1 VSWQAFLAIL
11 PGLPWTLA
19 VTACAFAIGAL
30 LGLPLMFA
38 RQSKSLVVQLL
49 AGGYVNLVRGIPPI
63 VWLFIIFFGV
73 EIGRFRFN
81 PFEAAIVGLGL
92 TSSAYM
98 AEIYRGGILSIG
110 RGQHEAV
117 SALGLGRVH
126 GFLDVVAPQ
135 ALRVVVPSLASF
147 AIGLMK
153 DSAVAST
160 IGVAELTER
169 ANQQSQVSFTALPVF
184 GITAAFYIA
193 ASLPI
198 AYLSR
203 RVDARLRAVVSR

>member
-1 VSWQAFLAIL
+1 LIADFYILL

-19 VTACAFAIGAL
+19 VTACAFAIGAV
-30 LGLPLMFA
+30 LGLPLMLA
-38 RQSKSLVVQLL
+38 RNSRSLAVQLL
-49 AGGYVNLVRGIPPI
+49 AGGYVNVVRGIPPI
-63 VWLFIIFFGV
+63 VWLFIIYFGLDFHH
-73 EIGRFRFN
+73 FRFN
-81 PFEAAIVGLGL
+81 PFNASIVALGL

-110 RGQHEAV
+110 KGQHEAV
-117 SALGLGRVH
+117 VALSLGRLH
-126 GFLDVVAPQ
+126 GFIDVVAPQ

-169 ANQQSQVSFTALPVF
+169 ANQQSQVVFAALPIF
-184 GITAAFYIA
+184 AMTAAFYIA

-198 AYLSR
+198 AWLSR
-203 RVDARLRAVVSR
+203 SVDARMRARVGR